1 MDKCKIIVHNP
12 CNDITRHFK
21 NYNFFWDYFTE
32 FLKQYFDVEEN
43 RYFEDIHKMPY
54 NVNLKKGFTNNL
66 NVYDCEYIIENKET
80 GDFHIISVS
89 DIETSAM
96 LNEASNP
103 FCKNILVSQFNPKR
117 LFMWKNEIP
126 HKDIAGK
133 EVRNYFFKF
142 KPWCYFQSS
151 LINLDP
157 FYYKRKYIKNKK
169 EELFFRG
176 SALNERVFL
185 TFLDKK
191 YVTEFSDVNEKDYF
205 EEIINH
211 KIALSIDGKGEF
223 CYRDIECFALG
234 VPIIRFEY
242 ESSFDQILIP
252 NYHYISIP
260 RPTNMNEYKEG
271 TKEHAE
277 LLIESY
283 LHAVK
288 NEELLNFI
296 SKNARKYYEDNLI
309 YSKIAS
315 RTFSL
320 LNLQA
325 WSK

>member
-126 HKDIAGK
+126 HKDIG
-133 EVRNYFFKF
+133 Y
-142 KPWCYFQSS
+142 Y
-151 LINLDP
+151 NLKD
-157 FYYKRKYIKNKK
+157 YDHRKYMKV
-169 EELFFRG
+169 L
-176 SALNERVFL
+176 A
-185 TFLDKK
+185 DK
-191 YVTEFSDVNEKDYF
+191 YNIY
-205 EEIINH
+205 
-211 KIALSIDGKGEF
+211 GF
-223 CYRDIECFALG
+223 CYYHCFNL
-234 VPIIRFEY
+234 FY
-242 ESSFDQILIP
+242 ILF
-252 NYHYISIP
+252 
-260 RPTNMNEYKEG
+260 NEM
-271 TKEHAE
+271 
-277 LLIESY
+277 
-283 LHAVK
+283 
-288 NEELLNFI
+288 F
-296 SKNARKYYEDNLI
+296 
-309 YSKIAS
+309 
-315 RTFSL
+315 
-320 LNLQA
+320 
-325 WSK
+325 